1 MAAHRVTR
9 WDGRNGHTALVSMT
23 PVGLGK
29 IKIPLG
35 QWYTLLDAL
44 PRYFDVDAPLGA
56 RHGIWSGRPGL
67 GRAEGTT
74 ATAVAGA

>member
-1 MAAHRVTR
+1 M
-9 WDGRNGHTALVSMT
+9 VSMT
-23 PVGLGK
+23 PVWLGK
-29 IKIPLG
+29 IKIQLG

-56 RHGIWSGRPGL
+56 WHGSWSGRPGL

-74 ATAVAGA
+74 TTAVDGA